1 MQNSET
7 RCGSSTANES
17 CTVSTASAKKVY
29 AGKTDLS
36 RGRPLYTSTT
46 SKWCRTCVQS
56 HRGRLRCYDGF
67 LQASS
72 QDYQIVFR
80 WTDLHN
86 CSRILLKESFLVYE
100 IIGLLLP
107 KKKGTLGAGAVSARP
122 VVSFRQRFFLLQN
135 PSVWSKAIFRSKVR
149 PRGTLELH
157 PLLPSRAVGRACQYN
172 CAVRLQFRTVR
183 PVAHSNSIPALESYE
198 RSQAPT
204 QTQSSLRAS
213 SQDMTADQ

>member
-157 PLLPSRAVGRACQYN
+157 RCRSIHCFHQEQLDGHASITARLDCSSGLYVPSHIQIQSLL
-172 CAVRLQFRTVR
+172 
-183 PVAHSNSIPALESYE
+183 
-198 RSQAPT
+198 
-204 QTQSSLRAS
+204 
-213 SQDMTADQ
+213 